1 MNPALPLLA
10 PIALLLPGAAGME
23 LAHRSDPASTLPGL
37 PLPADRVG
45 PRTQPPGSLVPVV
58 PQGAMPI
65 VEAAHPRPVQQV
77 SIEQRLTVRIS
88 PRSAAPV
95 AMLTA
100 MPDTGGGQRWIEK
113 KMGKCLP
120 IGGIAAVQYRDQA
133 RLILYLRDR
142 RIVSAT
148 LEKACRAADFYSG
161 FYVAKNGDGM
171 LCAGRDEILSR
182 SGANCQLSGIR
193 QLVEASE

>member
-1 MNPALPLLA
+1 
-10 PIALLLPGAAGME
+10 
-23 LAHRSDPASTLPGL
+23 
-37 PLPADRVG
+37 
-45 PRTQPPGSLVPVV
+45 
-58 PQGAMPI
+58 MPI
-65 VEAAHPRPVQQV
+65 VAAAHPQPVQQV

-95 AMLTA
+95 AMLA
-100 MPDTGGGQRWIEK
+100 VLPDTSAGQRWREK

-120 IGGIAAVQYRDQA
+120 IGGIMAVQYRDQA

-171 LCAGRDEILSR
+171 LCTGRDEILSR
-182 SGANCQLSGIR
+182 SGANCQFSGIR
-193 QLVEASE
+193 QLVEADD

>member
-23 LAHRSDPASTLPGL
+23 LAHQAEPAATLPGL
-37 PLPADRVG
+37 PPLVDRVG
-45 PRTQPPGSLVPVV
+45 PRTQPPGSIEPVV

-65 VEAAHPRPVQQV
+65 VDVAHPEPVQQV

-95 AMLTA
+95 AMLVL
-100 MPDTGGGQRWIEK
+100 PDTSSGQRWTEK

-120 IGGIAAVQYRDQA
+120 IGGIAAVQYRDQQ

-193 QLVEASE
+193 QMVEAGD